1 MQQTGQPAEQTA
13 SNDDDGSSPLIPIL
27 IAVAVLGGDLRRCG
41 DDARQAQAPAGSR
54 LAQGELSHVER

>member
-27 IAVAVLGGDLRRCG
+27 IAVAVLAAISAAVVTMRGKRK
-41 DDARQAQAPAGSR
+41 PSGSPSPK
-54 LAQGELSHVER
+54 AS